1 MKYSRVHVI
10 ILLII
15 SIVLTKDKL
24 IGQNTVGLLKYD
36 PFKAY
41 DGYNLIYPHNQANVY
56 LLNNCG
62 ELVHTWEGD
71 PTTRPGNTAYLIEDG
86 KILATRR
93 PAAIA
98 GNPIWAGGGGAT
110 IEIRDWDNNL
120 EWSYT
125 VNDSLRRLHHDISIV
140 PKLDGSYT
148 ILAIAWE
155 KKNIE
160 EMVQAGRDTSK
171 YAPEEMWPDYVFEI
185 DPQTDEIIW
194 EWHAWDHLIQDIDPS
209 LDNYGIISEH
219 PELMDINYDF
229 DGSGNP
235 DWMHTNAIDYD
246 PINDQILLS
255 IPSFNE
261 IWILDHSTS
270 TSQAATG
277 SGGLSGLGGDIM
289 YRWGSPSN
297 YGQGDTSDQ
306 KLFYQHDANFISDFI
321 APFDPNYNKIAVFNN
336 RVGADFST
344 INIINPGF
352 DMYEWSFPQDEGVFG
367 PFDFD
372 LNKTHP
378 IDSTLMHSTG
388 LSSVQYLPNSNL
400 LVCVGR
406 YGYSLEIT
414 PDNEI
419 VWEYKTPLRSGA
431 FVAQGDTLTINN
443 NLTFRIFRYPAD
455 YSGLEGKDL
464 SPKGWIETE
473 PNTTLCDQ
481 ILPTSNSLSNIDLT
495 IYPNPTS
502 DMITLQ
508 WDNDMYIDIA
518 IYDIQSRMVVQPLRI
533 NGGRKYIDTSLLHP
547 GMYVLVI
554 NGIESRTF
562 VKE

>member
-41 DGYNLIYPHNQANVY
+41 DGYNLIYPHNQANIY

-71 PTTRPGNTAYLIEDG
+71 PTTRPGNTAYLLEDG

-209 LDNYGIISEH
+209 LENHGIISEH

-261 IWILDHSTS
+261 IWILDHSTT

-502 DMITLQ
+502 DMITLR

-518 IYDIQSRMVVQPLRI
+518 IYDIQGRMVVQPLRI